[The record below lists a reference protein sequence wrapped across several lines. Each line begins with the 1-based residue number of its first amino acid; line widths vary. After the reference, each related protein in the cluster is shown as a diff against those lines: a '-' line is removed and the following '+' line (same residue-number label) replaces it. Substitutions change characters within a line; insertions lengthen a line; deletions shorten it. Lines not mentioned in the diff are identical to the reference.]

1 LDGAGIPELS
11 LDDAVLASGE
21 MASAPPVPPVTEI
34 DLLPYAEIVDNA
46 RIDHEQALTTGLVA
60 TANNGQPDV
69 ALKGSLMVWD
79 KDHLAW
85 WERSKRETY
94 AALAGNSKVA
104 ILVRNPTRDKRTFR
118 FYGEA
123 RAVDDP
129 DLTQRIWNR
138 VLQVEKDTDKERQ
151 GVAVLVRV
159 DRVRAGPL
167 EIQRR
172 A

>member
-1 LDGAGIPELS
+1 
-11 LDDAVLASGE
+11 

-34 DLLPYAEIVDNA
+34 DLLPFSEIVDNA
-46 RIDHEQALTTGLVA
+46 RIDQERALTTGLVA
-60 TANNGQPDV
+60 TANDGQPDV

-79 KDHLAW
+79 KDNLAW
-85 WERSKRETY
+85 WERAKRETHG
-94 AALAGNSKVA
+94 ALASNPKVA
-104 ILVRNPTRDKRTFR
+104 VFVRNPTRDKRTLR

-123 RAVDDP
+123 TVVEDP
-129 DLTQRIWNR
+129 DLTQRVWDR
-138 VLQVEKDTDKERQ
+138 VLQVEKDRDRQ

>member
-1 LDGAGIPELS
+1 
-11 LDDAVLASGE
+11 

-34 DLLPYAEIVDNA
+34 DLLPFSEIVDTA
-46 RIDHEQALTTGLVA
+46 RIDHERGLTTGVVA
-60 TANNGQPDV
+60 TTNEGQPDV

-79 KDHLAW
+79 RDHLAW

-94 AALAGNSKVA
+94 GALARNPKIAV
-104 ILVRNPTRDKRTFR
+104 LVRNPTRDKRTLR

-123 RAVDDP
+123 WVVDDP
-129 DLTQRIWNR
+129 ELTLRIWDR
-138 VLQVEKDTDKERQ
+138 VLQVEKDMDKERQ

-167 EIQRR
+167 DIQRR
-172 A
+172 

>member
-1 LDGAGIPELS
+1 
-11 LDDAVLASGE
+11 

-34 DLLPYAEIVDNA
+34 DLTLFAEIVDNA
-46 RIDHEQALTTGLVA
+46 RTDHEQALTTGLVA
-60 TANNGQPDV
+60 TSNEGQPDV

-85 WERSKRETY
+85 WERAKRETL
-94 AALAGNSKVA
+94 AALAVNPRVA
-104 ILVRNPTRDKRTFR
+104 IFVRNPTRDRRTLR

-123 RAVDDP
+123 RVVGEP
-129 DLTQRIWNR
+129 QLTQRIWDR

-172 A
+172 ESPGTS